1 MVWNPSRVESFSSQ
15 KTTLIDFLHVAK
27 QNKSQLQCVST
38 SSGMLWLA
46 PLTAH
51 TQNTMVITTTSL
63 SISTPE
69 VSVGRPRTALVFE
82 RLHPFI
88 LSSKTCSIAFC
99 YLTWWHTL
107 NRQYSSQALSHTL
120 YTLHL
125 DKGASRLLLSQNY
138 TIIWFGQENTPN
150 AWVHLFTALAPWA
163 SQPPFSHSLTA
174 STLLATHSREQ
185 DGASHDPPGPCPARM
200 IFLKNILI
208 DTAIKQDVSKQSSY
222 GTSVRGGSNPL
233 PRASLSW
240 ECRAFIRAARPVS
253 QPERVQ
259 RKENIWE

>member
-46 PLTAH
+46 PLTAD

-69 VSVGRPRTALVFE
+69 VSVRRPRTALVFE
-82 RLHPFI
+82 WLHPFI

-163 SQPPFSHSLTA
+163 SQPH
-174 STLLATHSREQ
+174 
-185 DGASHDPPGPCPARM
+185 
-200 IFLKNILI
+200 FL
-208 DTAIKQDVSKQSSY
+208 
-222 GTSVRGGSNPL
+222 
-233 PRASLSW
+233 SLSH
-240 ECRAFIRAARPVS
+240 CINTAGNTQPRTRRSLARSSRPLS
-253 QPERVQ
+253 RPHDLPE
-259 RKENIWE
+259 KYFNWHSN